1 VLPVFRCADADI
13 EAILQKGERET
24 ADLNDKMNKFT
35 ESAKQFTMD
44 GGLSLYDF
52 KEDVSGVD
60 PEWGLMLVST
70 VIDPGAACVSRTD
83 GSYGWASALLW
94 CYYSR
99 LTRCLSNP

>member
-1 VLPVFRCADADI
+1 LVLLVFRCADADI

-52 KEDVSGVD
+52 KEDVSGVA
-60 PEWGLMLVST
+60 PRV
-70 VIDPGAACVSRTD
+70 GAHVGVNRD
-83 GSYGWASALLW
+83 RPRRRMRQPNRWLLW
-94 CYYSR
+94 MGKCPAVV
-99 LTRCLSNP
+99 LLF